1 MLDDCNKIRYDYEVA
16 ENSPEYLR
24 KEPLMSR
31 PILNIY
37 DLISVIAGKRLNNL
51 ITLPKR

>member
-1 MLDDCNKIRYDYEVA
+1 MLDDCNQIRYDYEVA
-16 ENSPEYLR
+16 ENSPECLR

-37 DLISVIAGKRLNNL
+37 DLISVIAE
-51 ITLPKR
+51 

>member
-1 MLDDCNKIRYDYEVA
+1 MLDDCKKIRYEFEGA

-37 DLISVIAGKRLNNL
+37 DLISVIAEKSLDDVT
-51 ITLPKR
+51 TLPKR